1 MTPEE
6 KDEILLEMRGDL
18 KYVTK
23 KVDSFCTFKDSA
35 AIDISNLKNHCDTQ
49 KNLPDRVS
57 SLENWRSGI
66 VACLGLVGILLTWGW
81 LTVGGAK

>member
-1 MTPEE
+1 MSPEE
-6 KDEILLEMRGDL
+6 HDLLSRMDERLEFIQDKMKCVL
-18 KYVTK
+18 E
-23 KVDSFCTFKDSA
+23 FKNST

-66 VACLGLVGILLTWGW
+66 VACLVMMTVLIGWGW

>member
-1 MTPEE
+1 MSPEE
-6 KDEILLEMRGDL
+6 HDLLSRMDERLEFIQDKMGCVL
-18 KYVTK
+18 A
-23 KVDSFCTFKDSA
+23 FKDSA
-35 AIDISNLKNHCDTQ
+35 AIDISKLKDHCENQ
-49 KNLPDRVS
+49 KNLPDRVA

>member
-1 MTPEE
+1 MSPEE
-6 KDEILLEMRGDL
+6 HDLLSRMDERLEFIQGKMECVL
-18 KYVTK
+18 A
-23 KVDSFCTFKDSA
+23 FKDSA
-35 AIDISNLKNHCDTQ
+35 AIEMVNLKNHCESQ
-49 KNLPDRVS
+49 KDLPGRVA